1 MKVLMVTPYYFPI
14 IGGTES
20 FIESIS
26 LKLNQIGI
34 TAEILTF
41 NFDERINPVC
51 ENKIEEING
60 NRVIKISCRKG
71 IRPLK
76 LFQIGLIPGRFLNYL
91 KNYDIIH
98 FHNETDLTLPFFSY
112 FVKKP
117 KIIHCHCLDVSYLF
131 YRKNLVSCYVF
142 RKIANIYM
150 AVSHPIR
157 SLLINLG
164 IPEYNI
170 RIVPNCVDTKKFRP
184 RKESKAE
191 NLLLF
196 VGRLQPKKG
205 LHILLKSLEYV
216 TTPVKLMIIGPVSAF
231 CPEYYNETSA
241 LIKKVNEKTIHKVIY
256 LGVQKR
262 EELINLYQKATIFV
276 CPSLS
281 EPFGIVNL
289 EALACETPVIASNV
303 GGIPE
308 VVKDQV
314 NGLLV
319 PSNDFIR
326 LADSIQYLLDNEDIR
341 RTFGR
346 NGRKWVEEHFSME
359 VVAEKLRQ
367 IYEELTSQ
375 IK

>member
-1 MKVLMVTPYYFPI
+1 MNVVMATPYYFPV

-20 FIESIS
+20 FIETIS
-26 LKLNQIGI
+26 LKLNEMGI
-34 TAEILTF
+34 LADILTL
-41 NFDERINPVC
+41 NLDERVNPVWK
-51 ENKIEEING
+51 NAIEEING
-60 NRVIKISCRKG
+60 LRVIKIPSHKG

-76 LFQIGLIPGRFLNYL
+76 LFQIDLIPGRFLNYL

-98 FHNETDLTLPFFSY
+98 FHNETNLTLPFFSY

-117 KIIHCHCLDVSYLF
+117 KIMHCHCLDVSYLF
-131 YRKNLVSCYVF
+131 YRKNLVSCHVF
-142 RKIANIYM
+142 RNIANIYI
-150 AVSHPIR
+150 AVSHTIR
-157 SLLINLG
+157 CLLINLG
-164 IPEYNI
+164 VPEHKI

-216 TTPVKLMIIGPVSAF
+216 TTPVKLVIIGPVSGY
-231 CPEYYNETSA
+231 CPEYYKEISA

-256 LGVQKR
+256 LGVQKT
-262 EELINLYQKATIFV
+262 EKLINWYQKATIFV

-308 VVKDQV
+308 VVKDRV

-319 PSNDFIR
+319 PPNDVIH
-326 LADSIQYLLDNEDIR
+326 LADSIQYLLNNEDIR
-341 RTFGR
+341 RKFGQ
-346 NGRKWVEEHFSME
+346 NGRLLVKERFSLK
-359 VVAEKLRQ
+359 VVAEKLCQ
-367 IYEELTSQ
+367 IYGELTR
-375 IK
+375 